1 MRPIIQQ
8 DLDFLQKKLSKEY
21 IPTSVQSK
29 MKIQEL
35 RKCKEKQEPKI
46 ESLVQYLNSKRL
58 IFSGKTFKFDRVFT
72 HQDTTA
78 QVFQDIEELIQS
90 FLDGYNVCIFAY
102 GQTGSGKTHTMTGI
116 VASSIEMIFK
126 HKSPQEPLQMS
137 CFEVHIETVRDLI

>member
-72 HQDTTA
+72 HHDTTA
-78 QVFQDIEELIQS
+78 QVFQDIEELI
-90 FLDGYNVCIFAY
+90 
-102 GQTGSGKTHTMTGI
+102 
-116 VASSIEMIFK
+116 
-126 HKSPQEPLQMS
+126 
-137 CFEVHIETVRDLI
+137 